1 MKITLLFLLLI
12 PAMLF
17 GGGTSGERH
26 PLRTEEGCL
35 KVAQD
40 QASAMTLYDSSDAT
54 KANAALSLTAG
65 SLDKPNM
72 SEIQPFFHD
81 LKGRFPDL
89 YQVILAYA
97 VILEPGGNK
106 AMMKVAVKSALRRG
120 PVPASVYRA
129 NVYVYEDELV
139 KTPHGWKSL
148 RQPASVEYFWL
159 DEETQ
164 EEIVKHLVEEDGLAL
179 VE

>member
-12 PAMLF
+12 PLMLF
-17 GGGTSGERH
+17 GGTPRDYH
-26 PLRTEEGCL
+26 PPRAEEGCL

-40 QASAMTLYDSSDAT
+40 QATAITLYDSADAT

-129 NVYVYEDELV
+129 NIYVYEDELV

-148 RQPASVEYFWL
+148 RQPIPVEYFWL
-159 DEETQ
+159 DEVT
-164 EEIVKHLVEEDGLAL
+164 EEKIVKHLVQEGGLDP

>member
-1 MKITLLFLLLI
+1 MKITQILLLLI
-12 PAMLF
+12 PLMLF
-17 GGGTSGERH
+17 GGGTFGDHH
-26 PLRTEEGCL
+26 PLRAEEGCL

-40 QASAMTLYDSSDAT
+40 QATAMTLYDSADRT

-89 YQVILAYA
+89 YQVILAYT
-97 VILEPGGNK
+97 VIMEPGGNK
-106 AMMKVAVKSALRRG
+106 AMMKVAVKSALHRG
-120 PVPASVYRA
+120 PTPASVYRA
-129 NVYVYEDELV
+129 NIYVYEDELV
-139 KTPHGWKSL
+139 KTQHGWKSL
-148 RQPASVEYFWL
+148 RQPTPVEYFWL
-159 DEETQ
+159 DETTESAV
-164 EEIVKHLVEEDGLAL
+164 VKHLVEEDGLDL

>member
-1 MKITLLFLLLI
+1 MKNTQILLLLI

-17 GGGTSGERH
+17 GGGTSVDH
-26 PLRTEEGCL
+26 PTRAEEGCL

-40 QASAMTLYDSSDAT
+40 QAAALTLYDSADAT

-65 SLDKPNM
+65 TLNKPNM

-81 LKGRFPDL
+81 LKARFPDL

-97 VILEPGGNK
+97 VVMESGGNK

-120 PVPASVYRA
+120 PVPPSVYRA
-129 NVYVYEDELV
+129 NVYVYEDELI
-139 KTPHGWKSL
+139 KTSHGWKSL
-148 RQPASVEYFWL
+148 RQSAPVEYFWL

-164 EEIVKHLVEEDGLAL
+164 EKIVRHLVEVDGLAL